1 MILVLRRLWIQATS
15 DRKRFGLLCGLVV
28 FGLLLWARII
38 VSESVPRTAV
48 AGSDPILSPG
58 AGASGPATG
67 AGSDKRKI
75 PPVRVELARLPERD
89 PLQISAAHFPRPTS
103 VEALPQEGAKSPREA
118 TENVDLEESRLTSRL
133 GALVAHFRLEAV
145 MQGHQMAVIIS
156 TKTYRLHDWVP
167 AIDDDQIRFRLVDV
181 RDRSAVLEC
190 AGRRFELKMRVPGS
204 QER

>member
-28 FGLLLWARII
+28 LGLLLWARII

-48 AGSDPILSPG
+48 AGNDPILSSV
-58 AGASGPATG
+58 AGANGPDTG

-89 PLQISAAHFPRPTS
+89 PLQISAVHFPRPTS

-145 MQGHQMAVIIS
+145 MQGHPMAVIINA
-156 TKTYRLHDWVP
+156 KTYQLLDSVP

-190 AGRRFELKMRVPGS
+190 EGRRFELKMRVPGS